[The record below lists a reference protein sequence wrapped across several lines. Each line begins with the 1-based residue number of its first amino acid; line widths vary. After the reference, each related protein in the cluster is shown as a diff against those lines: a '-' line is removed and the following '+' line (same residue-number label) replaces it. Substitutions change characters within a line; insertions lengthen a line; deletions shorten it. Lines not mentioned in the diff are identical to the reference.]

1 MNEKNPQEI
10 TYRRKAFK
18 LFDQGKSVAQIRN
31 LIPRSGS
38 WVYKWK
44 RRFAQRRWHALDS
57 LPKAPHSSAHKY
69 EQSTVKLVLRLRQ
82 HFARSAVGLIGAR
95 AIRQE
100 VLRRRLLRRVP
111 SILTINRWL
120 KQAGL
125 IPTASRPEADPY
137 YPQPRLPEDCVLLS
151 CDWISRYL
159 AGGEKPYALHTIDA
173 RTHALCQTISTAK
186 TTESLLHH
194 ILQAFTEMGLAD
206 FVQIDNDGAFT
217 NLGKNQRVFGRFLR
231 VLLYLGVEPL
241 FIPPGEPKR
250 NSLVEGVNHLWA
262 QSFFDKAHF
271 PSVAHLKRKSPQFLA
286 WYDRYAP
293 PRLGGLSVGEA
304 KRGVK
309 RRRLKV
315 SERRAIPHPLPLTQG
330 RIHFIRRVDE
340 RGEIRILNESWKVSK
355 RLAGEYVWATVDL
368 KEQRLKITYR
378 KSERAQAKL
387 IKQYDYCVAEPVKRV
402 LPQYRRRARRVKVL
416 GII

>member
-1 MNEKNPQEI
+1 MNEKNSQEI
-10 TYRRKAFK
+10 AYRRKVFK
-18 LFDQGKSVAQIRN
+18 LFDQGKSVAQIRK
-31 LIPRSGS
+31 LIPRSRS
-38 WVYKWK
+38 WVYKWQ
-44 RRFAQRRWHALDS
+44 RRFAHQRWRALDS
-57 LPKAPHSSAHKY
+57 LPKAPHSSAHQHA
-69 EQSTVKLVLRLRQ
+69 QSTVKLVLRLRQ
-82 HFARSAVGLIGAR
+82 HLAQSAVGLIGAR

-111 SILTINRWL
+111 STVTINRWL

-125 IPTASRPEADPY
+125 IPTASRPEAAPY

-217 NLGKNQRVFGRFLR
+217 NLGKTQRGFGRFLR
-231 VLLYLGVEPL
+231 VLLYLGVEPI

-262 QSFFDKAHF
+262 RSFFDKAHF
-271 PSVAHLKRKSPQFLA
+271 SSVAQLKQRSPKFLS

-315 SERRAIPHPLPLTQG
+315 SERRAIPPRLPLTQG
-330 RIHFIRRVDE
+330 RVHFIRRVDA
-340 RGEIRILNESWKVSK
+340 RGEIHLLNESWKVSK
-355 RLAGEYVWATVDL
+355 HLAGEYVWATVDL
-368 KEQRLKITYR
+368 REQRLQIAYR

-387 IKQYDYCVAEPVKRV
+387 LKQYDYSVAEPRKSV